1 MMLALKVPR
10 RLGLS
15 SPEIP
20 GIWCVDAEEP
30 PDLLFRAAGH
40 GALHDEFVLSEE
52 FRGLRQPQYGVVGR
66 AYVAQLPSSGLHRFD
81 VVFGRQIFEIAG
93 EVERVGVVR
102 IERQQS
108 RRSEKQ
114 RFDGMRRQPFAQN
127 GFVGY
132 APRQREVGFLI
143 LTVAQRAEVEQVEG
157 LVPVLRR
164 FVPQRLHHAHFAFEP
179 VEEQRRAYLA
189 ALQG

>member
-1 MMLALKVPR
+1 
-10 RLGLS
+10 
-15 SPEIP
+15 
-20 GIWCVDAEEP
+20 
-30 PDLLFRAAGH
+30 
-40 GALHDEFVLSEE
+40 
-52 FRGLRQPQYGVVGR
+52 
-66 AYVAQLPSSGLHRFD
+66 
-81 VVFGRQIFEIAG
+81 
-93 EVERVGVVR
+93 VR

-108 RRSEKQ
+108 RRSEEQ

-132 APRQREVGFLI
+132 APRQRKVGFLI
-143 LTVAQRAEVEQVEG
+143 LTVAQRAEVKQVEG

-189 ALQG
+189 ALQGRLPREESAAGVSPGSGPKPVHRALFPLRRHAKTD